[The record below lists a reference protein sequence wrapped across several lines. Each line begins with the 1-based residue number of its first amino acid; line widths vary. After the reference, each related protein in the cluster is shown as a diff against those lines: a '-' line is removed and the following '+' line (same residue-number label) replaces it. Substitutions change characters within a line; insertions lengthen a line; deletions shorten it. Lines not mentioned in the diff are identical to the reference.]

1 MKKLPVILMILILVA
16 CSDTGTNN
24 IDDQNPGK
32 IYIYEVVT
40 EPTDL
45 ESVTIKNDTGYNFD
59 ISQWTLGDIRD
70 PAAFVIPANT
80 ILLNDEL
87 INFGHHIL
95 GFKINNRDEIIY
107 FKNPDGLIIDTWP
120 VE

>member
-1 MKKLPVILMILILVA
+1 MKKLPVISMILFLVA

-24 IDDQNPGK
+24 IDYQNPGK

-107 FKNPDGLIIDTWP
+107 FKNPDGLIIDTWT